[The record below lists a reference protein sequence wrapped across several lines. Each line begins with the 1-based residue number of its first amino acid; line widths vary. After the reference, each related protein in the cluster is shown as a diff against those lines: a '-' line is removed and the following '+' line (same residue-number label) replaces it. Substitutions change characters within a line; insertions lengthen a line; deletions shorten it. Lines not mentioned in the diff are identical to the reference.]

1 MPYEEEKSPLSIAF
15 GVVLKE
21 QLEQP
26 GFSAMQVHRDTGIA
40 RTSLYAWLRGTGDP
54 SLSRVWSVAAALG
67 LRPSELLK
75 KVERQLNLQSTVKG

>member
-1 MPYEEEKSPLSIAF
+1 MPYDEEKSPLSIAF

-21 QLEQP
+21 LLEQP
-26 GFSAMQVHRDTGIA
+26 GFTAMQVHRDSGIA

-54 SLSRVWSVAAALG
+54 SLSKVWTLAAALG

-75 KVERQLNLQSTVKG
+75 KVERQLDLQSAAKS